1 METLLR
7 ALFGLSHTFLTGST
21 DAIFLAARSEET
33 NCSRGFA
40 GELKSR
46 AILACSMMGFTP
58 VGVECCEPEC
68 IGMSLVCLKF
78 AGEC

>member
-1 METLLR
+1 METLLL

-21 DAIFLAARSEET
+21 DAIIFAARSDET
-33 NCSRGFA
+33 KCSRGFA

-46 AILACSMMGFTP
+46 AILVCSMIGFKA

-68 IGMSLVCLKF
+68 TGMSLVYLKF